1 MGSLI
6 NNLLAIFLALISTC
20 TFATDEC
27 KKAENLATTEEEI
40 LTPSSQIFVVT
51 GKKRAY
57 IFSAPDLK
65 CKLNNRIFL
74 TPGDKVQAYTKLNEF
89 ISIMY
94 FRENGTTVE
103 GWMEESR
110 LEATAERSS
119 P

>member
-6 NNLLAIFLALISTC
+6 KNLLATILALISTY
-20 TFATDEC
+20 TLATDAC
-27 KKAENLATTEEEI
+27 KTAENLANKAEEI
-40 LTPSSQIFVVT
+40 LVPSSQIFVVT

-57 IFSAPDLK
+57 IFSAPDLE
-65 CKLNNRIFL
+65 CKLNNRTFL
-74 TPGDKVQAYTKLNEF
+74 IPGDKVQAYTKFNDF

-94 FRENGTTVE
+94 FRKNGTTVE

-110 LEATAERSS
+110 LDATSERSS